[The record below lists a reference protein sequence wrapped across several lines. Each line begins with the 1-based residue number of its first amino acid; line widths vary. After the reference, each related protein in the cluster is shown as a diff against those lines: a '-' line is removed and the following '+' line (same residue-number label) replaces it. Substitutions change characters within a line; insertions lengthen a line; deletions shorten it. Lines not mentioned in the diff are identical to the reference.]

1 MWATTFRSIPSSQGF
16 IQNRSIYNSNRIT
29 RIRKH
34 YSDEFA
40 ARTFF
45 GERCVQIEADQCGH
59 AGSKS
64 EVCSQQMSRQSET
77 GKRHVCCCISDQN
90 QQRQS
95 DQNQQRQRVSF
106 QHVQR
111 RAKGAVR
118 REKKSGDDMHAGQ
131 VIHQRSSV
139 QLRIRTR
146 LGKGRGMGYGSS
158 PTNVDIAVPNT
169 LLFWSLL
176 QRNNHKLSA
185 LTRQNEGAK
194 KL

>member
-1 MWATTFRSIPSSQGF
+1 MLRCGLRHSEAFQVHKDLFKTDSFTILIVSLGYA
-16 IQNRSIYNSNRIT
+16 N
-29 RIRKH
+29 

-77 GKRHVCCCISDQN
+77 GKRHVRCCISDQN

-118 REKKSGDDMHAGQ
+118 REKKSGDDMHAG
-131 VIHQRSSV
+131 VNGGSGHQLLLINAAGSTAR
-139 QLRIRTR
+139 
-146 LGKGRGMGYGSS
+146 KRG
-158 PTNVDIAVPNT
+158 
-169 LLFWSLL
+169 L
-176 QRNNHKLSA
+176 
-185 LTRQNEGAK
+185 
-194 KL
+194 